1 MSLPAL
7 PSTTDIRSITERV
20 NAIIKQIYNKMIPVG
35 ADNYVLTSDGTTLA
49 WEALPAGAITN
60 TGATTFL
67 TGDVYNGAT
76 GISIAYYT
84 AGGIDFGSSGALRWG
99 TSPNTSVDLIVAR
112 SAASVLGL
120 YGASLSV
127 GSSLALASDKVVGWS
142 TTTDPDGTVGPI
154 VGPIGSSGWSI
165 RFVDDGV
172 SLHRSGVNANDL
184 LVANDGNYATIGGL
198 LAGIRVT
205 AVASGTTASDVYSS
219 RKCWTNEGASGEIT
233 FNLPG
238 AATTTASSDFIYYVH
253 TAQSLKIVAAAGDTI
268 RVAAGVSATGGYVRC
283 ATAGAIVRLFCVN
296 ATEWVAMYQ
305 TGVWTVDV

>member
-1 MSLPAL
+1 MGWP
-7 PSTTDIRSITERV
+7 
-20 NAIIKQIYNKMIPVG
+20 
-35 ADNYVLTSDGTTLA
+35 
-49 WEALPAGAITN
+49 
-60 TGATTFL
+60 FL
-67 TGDVYNGAT
+67 
-76 GISIAYYT
+76 S
-84 AGGIDFGSSGALRWG
+84 GGGGSSGANAELSNLG
-99 TSPNTSVDLIVAR
+99 TVAINTSLISDTDNTDDLG
-112 SAASVLGL
+112 SAAVRWRVGYFVTVDCSGTADTIGSSLDVTTGLRLGSGKVVQFSSTTSFDGSAGSILAQSAAGVLGL

-127 GSSLALASDKVVGWS
+127 GSSLALASDKNINWS
-142 TTTDPDGTVGPI
+142 TTTDPDGSAGPI